1 MKKVITIEEF
11 DRLNEQ
17 DKKLYKIVYLDYE
30 TKCIPY
36 EYILNE

>member
-1 MKKVITIEEF
+1 MKKVIIIEEF

-30 TKCIPY
+30 TQSVPY
-36 EYILNE
+36 GYILK

>member
-11 DRLNEQ
+11 DKLNEQ
-17 DKKLYKIVYLDYE
+17 EKKLYKIIYLDYE

-36 EYILNE
+36 RYILIK

>member
-1 MKKVITIEEF
+1 MKKIITIEEF

-30 TKCIPY
+30 TQSVPY
-36 EYILNE
+36 GYILK

>member
-17 DKKLYKIVYLDYE
+17 DKKLYKIIYLDYE
-30 TKCIPY
+30 TQSVPVTTQ
-36 EYILNE
+36 L